1 MYFTK
6 RNELSTEQGCMLCG
20 SRVENT
26 SSCHQ
31 VMLDELR
38 EEHRCINKTKAL
50 GEHLCLLARNGCGCG
65 EYGGK
70 ICCMSLDVELTTCAT
85 TTSLAMVHTYIA
97 DDPHWLC
104 VEGRS
109 ELPDR
114 R

>member
-50 GEHLCLLARNGCGCG
+50 ASIYVCWPGMDAA
-65 EYGGK
+65 
-70 ICCMSLDVELTTCAT
+70 VEN
-85 TTSLAMVHTYIA
+85 MVEKYVVCH
-97 DDPHWLC
+97 
-104 VEGRS
+104 S
-109 ELPDR
+109 M
-114 R
+114 